1 MKSTMQKTSLFF
13 SLLFAFACNNNE
25 SKQISTADT
34 IKTEEV
40 KVMIP
45 QQTCYIG
52 SLGQDTVTLKIERF
66 PNVVTGLLEYRFNEK
81 DHNKGE
87 FEGKLKGD
95 TLVADYTF
103 SSEGTKSVRQV
114 IFLLQDDTAIE
125 GYGEMEEKN
134 GKLVFKNLNEIKF
147 DGILKLYRTECN
159 Y

>member
-1 MKSTMQKTSLFF
+1 MQKTSLFF
-13 SLLFAFACNNNE
+13 SVLFALACNNNE
-25 SKQISTADT
+25 SKETSTADT
-34 IKTEEV
+34 IKTEDV

-45 QQTCYIG
+45 KQTCYIG

-81 DHNKGE
+81 DYKKGE
-87 FEGKLKGD
+87 FDGKLNGD

-114 IFLLQDDTAIE
+114 VFLLQGDTAIE

-134 GKLVFKNLNEIKF
+134 GKMVFKNLNEIKF
-147 DGILKLYRTECN
+147 DGTLKFYRTECN